1 MCIVMFLLY
10 FHLGSH
16 LFYLFF
22 MFLVLHTL
30 FWSQASTYWDICSY
44 SSFFFF
50 FSSSSCFS
58 SLGASWK
65 NSIYRFSPNHLTIQP
80 HLLNHSHYYPSALC
94 FASTLKLDWWEHA
107 SGNERQ
113 LFLLCSASGV
123 FFSENPF
130 MKTWN
135 LSILSA
141 TKSIVKLSP
150 TWFQHRYY

>member
-1 MCIVMFLLY
+1 MYSDVSVIFPFRQPFILFIFHVFSTTYFILVPGFDLLR
-10 FHLGSH
+10 
-16 LFYLFF
+16 YLLIF
-22 MFLVLHTL
+22 
-30 FWSQASTYWDICSY
+30 I
-44 SSFFFF
+44 FFFF